1 MTRPDSPPSN
11 WDQEWKSFSIQ
22 EERALSSPPSQTTA
36 NLMPRPASP
45 KPASAKPARSP
56 RRAAGHG
63 APALP
68 ANHAAAVDALLERI
82 STEFNGLSRQLKLIA
97 RYVEQHRDHLGLDKI
112 QEVAERSGV
121 QPSAVVRFA
130 KHFGFSGWTELQKIF
145 RDGIAH
151 QLATDHNYQARIRDV
166 IDHAQGRLSSAD
178 IAGEFIGGAIAG
190 MRELQRSVRGSTL
203 DDAVELLAH
212 APSIW
217 VAGARRS
224 FPAAS
229 YLTYALQ
236 HVDRPIHLVTG
247 VGAMHEGQLRGLRA
261 GDVMVAI
268 SYAPYAEETL
278 AAARHASE
286 RGAHLIALTDSRM
299 SPLAA
304 DAAVSLLVSE
314 SSTFGFRSLT
324 NTMALV
330 QSLFIALAYRLELD
344 MPGTAP
350 PQAS

>member
-1 MTRPDSPPSN
+1 MTRRDKPSSN
-11 WDQEWKSFSIQ
+11 RTRDWKDFSIP
-22 EERALSSPPSQTTA
+22 EGPNLSSAASQTPADT
-36 NLMPRPASP
+36 MPRPVLAQ
-45 KPASAKPARSP
+45 PAAAKPTRST
-56 RRAAGHG
+56 RRAAPGA

-68 ANHAAAVDALLERI
+68 ANHSAAVDALLERI
-82 STEFNGLSRQLKLIA
+82 STEFGGLSRQLKLIA
-97 RYVEQHRDHLGLDKI
+97 RYVEQHRDHVGLDKI
-112 QEVAERSGV
+112 QEVAARSGV

-130 KHFGFSGWTELQKIF
+130 KHFGFSGYTELQKVF

-151 QLATDHNYQARIRDV
+151 QLASDHNYQARIRDV

-190 MRELQRSVRGSTL
+190 MRELQRSVKTSAL
-203 DDAVELLAH
+203 EDAVELLAH
-212 APSIW
+212 APAIW

-278 AAARHASE
+278 AAARQASE
-286 RGAHLIALTDSRM
+286 RGARLIALTDSRM
-299 SPLAA
+299 SPLASG
-304 DAAVSLLVSE
+304 AAVSLLVSE

-344 MPGTAP
+344 MPGSAP
-350 PQAS
+350 PPAS

>member
-1 MTRPDSPPSN
+1 MTRPERPSSNRSP
-11 WDQEWKSFSIQ
+11 DWKSFSNQ
-22 EERALSSPPSQTTA
+22 EGSTLSSAASQTPADT
-36 NLMPRPASP
+36 MPRPA
-45 KPASAKPARSP
+45 PAPSAPAKPARSS
-56 RRAAGHG
+56 RRPASAG
-63 APALP
+63 PSALP

-82 STEFNGLSRQLKLIA
+82 STEFGGLSRQLKLIA
-97 RYVEQHRDHLGLDKI
+97 RYVEQHRDHVGLDKI
-112 QEVAERSGV
+112 QEVAARSGV

-130 KHFGFSGWTELQKIF
+130 KHFGFSGYTELQKIF

-151 QLATDHNYQARIRDV
+151 QLASDHNYQARIRDV

-190 MRELQRSVRGSTL
+190 MRELQRSVKTSAL
-203 DDAVELLAH
+203 EEAVELLAH

-236 HVDRPIHLVTG
+236 HVERPIHLVTG

-278 AAARHASE
+278 AAARHAIE
-286 RGAHLIALTDSRM
+286 RGARLIALTDSRM
-299 SPLAA
+299 SPLASG
-304 DAAVSLLVSE
+304 AAVSLLVSE

-344 MPGTAP
+344 VPGSAP
-350 PQAS
+350 PPAS

>member
-1 MTRPDSPPSN
+1 MPPVAASR
-11 WDQEWKSFSIQ
+11 KSAVKAAR
-22 EERALSSPPSQTTA
+22 RAKAAPVTEVAANAATA
-36 NLMPRPASP
+36 FPASH
-45 KPASAKPARSP
+45 SP
-56 RRAAGHG
+56 
-63 APALP
+63 
-68 ANHAAAVDALLERI
+68 AVDALLERI
-82 STEFNGLSRQLKLIA
+82 GAEFSVLSRQLKLIA
-97 RYVEQHRDHLGLDKI
+97 HYVERHSDHLGLEKI
-112 QEVAERSGV
+112 QDVAERSGV

-130 KHFGFSGWTELQKIF
+130 KHFGFSGYSEMQKIF
-145 RDGIAH
+145 RDGIS
-151 QLATDHNYQARIRDV
+151 QRLAPEHNYQARIRDV

-178 IAGEFIGGAIAG
+178 IASEFIGGAIAG
-190 MRELQRSVRGSTL
+190 MRELQRGVQASAL

-217 VAGARRS
+217 VTGARRS

-236 HVDRPIHLVTG
+236 HAERPIHLVTG
-247 VGAMHEGQLRGLRA
+247 VGAMHEGQLRGLRP

-268 SYAPYAEETL
+268 SYAPYAEETQL
-278 AAARHASE
+278 AARLACE
-286 RGAHLIALTDSRM
+286 RGAKLIALTDSRM

-304 DAAVSLLVSE
+304 SATVSLLVSE

-344 MPGTAP
+344 MPASAAP
-350 PQAS
+350 PAS

>member
-1 MTRPDSPPSN
+1 MARPDSPASKRPL
-11 WDQEWKSFSIQ
+11 DWKTFSIQ
-22 EERALSSPPSQTTA
+22 EGRDLSSAASQPTDDT
-36 NLMPRPASP
+36 MPRPASP
-45 KPASAKPARSP
+45 KTASAKAARST
-56 RRAAGHG
+56 RRGGGDG
-63 APALP
+63 ATALP
-68 ANHAAAVDALLERI
+68 ASHSAAVDALLERI
-82 STEFNGLSRQLKLIA
+82 STEFGGLSRQLKLIA

-112 QEVAERSGV
+112 QEVAARSGV

-130 KHFGFSGWTELQKIF
+130 KHFGFSGYTELQKVF

-151 QLATDHNYQARIRDV
+151 QLGTDHNYQARIRDV
-166 IDHAQGRLSSAD
+166 IDHAHGRLSSAD
-178 IAGEFIGGAIAG
+178 IASEFIGGAIAG
-190 MRELQRSVRGSTL
+190 MRDLQRSVQASTL

-278 AAARHASE
+278 AAARQASE
-286 RGAHLIALTDSRM
+286 RGARLIALTDSRM

-344 MPGTAP
+344 MPGSTRP
-350 PQAS
+350 PAS